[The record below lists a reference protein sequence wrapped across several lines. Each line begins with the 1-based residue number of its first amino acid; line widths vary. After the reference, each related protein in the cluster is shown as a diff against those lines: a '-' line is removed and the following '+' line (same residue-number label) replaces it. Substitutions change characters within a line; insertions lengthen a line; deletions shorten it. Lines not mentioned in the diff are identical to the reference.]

1 MTFEVQRTFDGLEAM
16 PDTMCADSEHVMLVE
31 ESKASARNRQCAVG
45 GLEEPIRRMRLCH
58 PEVAPKPKRFFRT
71 FWIGIVT
78 RAVAKSRR
86 KEGLLHD
93 LRMELQ

>member
-1 MTFEVQRTFDGLEAM
+1 MTCEVQRTFDGLEAM

-31 ESKASARNRQCAVG
+31 ESKADAWNGKCAVG
-45 GLEEPIRRMRLCH
+45 ELEEPMRRMRLCH

-93 LRMELQ
+93 LRIEL